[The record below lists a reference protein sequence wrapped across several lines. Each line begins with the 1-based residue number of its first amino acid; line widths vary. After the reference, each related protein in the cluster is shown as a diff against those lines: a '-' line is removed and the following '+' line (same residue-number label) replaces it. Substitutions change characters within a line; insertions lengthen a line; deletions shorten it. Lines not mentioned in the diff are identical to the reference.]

1 VAKLPIDVSALL
13 STGSKLLEQRDLPV
27 RIAVLVEVDT
37 PDALLD
43 AVREGFRP
51 RTSRALVDVEVIE
64 PGTVVRVDSSAD
76 VVVGLVGSGVSDVVP
91 TLADRR
97 RRSVPAVAVA
107 LREAVGELPRLI
119 EHPID
124 DVVTGPDA
132 GELLHGALADWV
144 MRRLP
149 EKRTAVAHNF
159 EFMRR
164 AVAREA
170 VKATAWQNAAIGGLA
185 IIPGADMP
193 LMTLNQGKMLLQI
206 AAAYGQQ
213 LGAERIKELAAMVG
227 GGLLFRAFA
236 RQALTL
242 VPGFGWA
249 IKAGVGYTGTLAM
262 GNAAIAYFER
272 GADVPEML
280 AGLKATATKT
290 MHEAKG
296 RLPKRERKALP
307 AATEYIELPPAGA
320 PPALE
325 SPADAAPVAVVPA
338 PAEGDSAS

>member
-1 VAKLPIDVSALL
+1 MGLVAKLPIDVTALL

-37 PDALLD
+37 PDALLE

-51 RTSRALVDVEVIE
+51 RTAKALVDVEVID
-64 PGTVVRVDSSAD
+64 PGVLMRVDSSAD
-76 VVVGLVGSGVSDVVP
+76 VVVVLVGSGGSDVVP
-91 TLADRR
+91 TLQDLRR
-97 RRSVPAVAVA
+97 RAVPTVAVA
-107 LREAVGELPRLI
+107 LRDEVGMLPRLI
-119 EHPID
+119 EHPVE

-132 GELLHGALADWV
+132 DELLHGALADWV

-149 EKRTAVAHNF
+149 QKHTAVANNF
-159 EFMRR
+159 AFMRR

-170 VKATAWQNAAIGGLA
+170 TKATAWQNAVIGGVS

-213 LGAERIKELAAMVG
+213 LGAERIKELAVMVG
-227 GGLLFRAFA
+227 GGLVFRAFA

-242 VPGFGWA
+242 IPGFGWA
-249 IKAGVGYTGTLAM
+249 IKAGVGYTGTIAM

-280 AGLKATATKT
+280 AGLKDSATKT
-290 MHEAKG
+290 LHEAKG
-296 RLPKRERKALP
+296 RLPRRERKALP
-307 AATEYIELPPAGA
+307 AAGDYIELPPAA
-320 PPALE
+320 P
-325 SPADAAPVAVVPA
+325 VVPA
-338 PAEGDSAS
+338 AADPTS